1 MTIIETTQGAALLQ
15 VIQAVSAPV
24 AAVIQVEAD
33 TVQVAVTPEAVHQAV
48 DAQVALHHTQEGEE
62 DKYKLK

>member
-15 VIQAVSAPV
+15 VIQAVSAPA

-33 TVQVAVTPEAVHQAV
+33 TVQVEAIPAVVHQVA